1 MIAVKIL
8 AWGLVAG
15 VIHTLVMMVVYGNP
29 RVARIHAA
37 QAVSSVGDGTRRRRP
52 HYFTLNFL
60 GTQIEAY
67 VMTIGYVW
75 LHPLLPLNGMVGAM
89 LLAVLFA
96 ALRVCAPVWAQWME
110 GTYSNSYLIVEIF
123 AGVLGSI
130 VIAFVL
136 YLLT

>member
-1 MIAVKIL
+1 
-8 AWGLVAG
+8 
-15 VIHTLVMMVVYGNP
+15 
-29 RVARIHAA
+29 
-37 QAVSSVGDGTRRRRP
+37 
-52 HYFTLNFL
+52 
-60 GTQIEAY
+60 
-67 VMTIGYVW
+67 MTIGYVW
-75 LHPLLPLNGMVGAM
+75 LHPLLPLNGLVGAM
-89 LLAVLFA
+89 LLAVLCA